1 MVPISELP
9 ASIDQPPEGSS
20 DAASLSALLSILPGF
35 TATAECLAAYGF
47 VAAGAS
53 DEFQRCFRGLLP
65 SLPGLV
71 NREEWRSGTPSNLWP
86 EDRWFV
92 YTGWD
97 LWGTKVSGT
106 SELIEAV
113 AAHAELA

>member
-1 MVPISELP
+1 MGFGLLLLFWIIPAQTDQDTGAAVPP
-9 ASIDQPPEGSS
+9 
-20 DAASLSALLSILPGF
+20 ALLPQICAVGI
-35 TATAECLAAYGF
+35 TGLAAILTLN
-47 VAAGAS
+47 AS